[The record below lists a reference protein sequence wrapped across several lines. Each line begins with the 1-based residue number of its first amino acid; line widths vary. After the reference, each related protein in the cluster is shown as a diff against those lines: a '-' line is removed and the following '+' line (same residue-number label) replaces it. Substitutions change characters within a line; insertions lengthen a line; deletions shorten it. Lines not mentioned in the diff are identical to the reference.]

1 VRIVGGRWAGRDLI
15 SPGGRVRPTS
25 EELRGRWVELL
36 EDDLGGARVLELY
49 AGTGAVGLEAISR
62 GARSVDF
69 VENDPAALHA
79 LKANVA
85 ALRLK
90 GRARIFKRD
99 ALRYA
104 FALPAGVYDVALADP
119 PYGSRQSDRLV
130 ERWLAVPFAP
140 ILALEHAAEHR
151 LPGRP
156 ERHRIGESA
165 LSFYRAR
172 RDPGPSATDPVSS
185 GNRGT

>member
-1 VRIVGGRWAGRDLI
+1 MRIVGGRWAGRDLT
-15 SPGGRVRPTS
+15 SPAGRIRPTA
-25 EELRGRWVELL
+25 EDVRDLWIGLL
-36 EDDLGGARVLELY
+36 EGELQGARIVELY
-49 AGTGAVGLEAISR
+49 AGTGAVGLEALSR
-62 GARSVDF
+62 GARSADF

-99 ALRYA
+99 ALR
-104 FALPAGVYDVALADP
+104 FAYTLPASAYDIVLADP

-140 ILALEHAAEHR
+140 VLALEHAADHR
-151 LPGRP
+151 LPGRA
-156 ERHRIGESA
+156 ELHVVGDAA
-165 LSFYRAR
+165 LSFYRVSQPPAR
-172 RDPGPSATDPVSS
+172 GDVE
-185 GNRGT
+185 

>member
-1 VRIVGGRWAGRDLI
+1 MRIVGGRWAGRDLV
-15 SPGGRVRPTS
+15 SPAGRIRPTA
-25 EELRGRWVELL
+25 EDVRDRWIGLL
-36 EDDLGGARVLELY
+36 EAELQGARVVELY
-49 AGTGAVGLEAISR
+49 AGTGAVGLEALSR

-99 ALRYA
+99 ALRHAYG
-104 FALPAGVYDVALADP
+104 LPVSAYDVVLADP
-119 PYGSRQSDRLV
+119 PYGSRQTDRLV

-140 ILALEHAAEHR
+140 VLALEHAADHR
-151 LPGRP
+151 LPGRA
-156 ERHRIGESA
+156 EVHRMGDSA
-165 LSFYRAR
+165 LSFYR
-172 RDPGPSATDPVSS
+172 VSRALS
-185 GNRGT
+185 RGDGA